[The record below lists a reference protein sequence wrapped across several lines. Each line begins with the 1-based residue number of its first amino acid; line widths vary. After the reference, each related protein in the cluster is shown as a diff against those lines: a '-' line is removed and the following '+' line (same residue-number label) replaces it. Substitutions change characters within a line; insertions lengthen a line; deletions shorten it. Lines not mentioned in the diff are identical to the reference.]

1 MTIDKPIL
9 LNTETDRLAS
19 VTIVS
24 GGKLIFDPQTS
35 LSKLTSGN
43 VLIDD
48 GGELWIG
55 SSDCKFDG
63 KAEVL
68 LTGKSAILHVILSI
82 NQQHD
87 IESNISG
94 SKDDDA
100 EVDEDFGQK
109 FIGVKEGGSLE
120 IHGKDKKSWSML
132 SKTVVPHS
140 LR

>member
-1 MTIDKPIL
+1 MIL
-9 LNTETDRLAS
+9 K
-19 VTIVS
+19 VTR
-24 GGKLIFDPQTS
+24 
-35 LSKLTSGN
+35 N
-43 VLIDD
+43 
-48 GGELWIG
+48 
-55 SSDCKFDG
+55 
-63 KAEVL
+63 
-68 LTGKSAILHVILSI
+68 
-82 NQQHD
+82 
-87 IESNISG
+87 NISG